1 MAATFWQ
8 RYGMMVKY
16 HREDKGWTQQQLA
29 GFLGLA
35 SKASVSQIES
45 GEVIPSGD
53 KLVDLARLF
62 GVTVS
67 SMLGE
72 GAGIRTHDADAELVQ
87 HLCAVFMM
95 VPQPG
100 PRRRILSYLLDA
112 ISQALKGEEPSPPPE
127 PLLPCAGTEE
137 G

>member
-1 MAATFWQ
+1 MAATIWQ
-8 RYGMMVKY
+8 RYGMMVRY

-72 GAGIRTHDADAELVQ
+72 GAGPGRRMPMRSSSST
-87 HLCAVFMM
+87 CA
-95 VPQPG
+95 
-100 PRRRILSYLLDA
+100 RCL
-112 ISQALKGEEPSPPPE
+112 
-127 PLLPCAGTEE
+127 
-137 G
+137 

>member
-1 MAATFWQ
+1 MAATIWQ

-16 HREDKGWTQQQLA
+16 HREHKGWTQQQLA
-29 GFLGLA
+29 GFLNLA

-62 GVTVS
+62 GVSVS

-72 GAGIRTHDADAELVQ
+72 SAGTRAHEPDAELVQ

-95 VPQPG
+95 VPEPG

-112 ISQALKGEEPSPPPE
+112 ISQALKGEVPTPPPA
-127 PLLPCAGTEE
+127 PLLPCAGTED